1 MLELGFVRVI
11 LPNYLFEKVIP
22 TAVGLKTTL
31 IISRNYLGQFLG
43 CCLVMMILQCCLQK
57 DTQYSD
63 SISNTNS
70 KTNVILV
77 VTDDQGYG
85 DLGYHG
91 NPWLKTPNLDVFA
104 AQSLELTNFHVG
116 TTCTPTRAGLM
127 TGRNANRNNAWH
139 TIAGCSILQEDEET
153 MAEVFARNGYQTAMF
168 GKWHLGDNYP
178 FRPHDRGFQT
188 ALYHGGGGIGQTP
201 DYWENDYF
209 DDTYFRNGS
218 PEKFKGYC
226 TDVWFNEAIR
236 FLNNSHESP
245 FFLYLATNAAH
256 SPFNVPPEYIKQY
269 EAAPLTQEQKRF
281 YAMISNIDHNFGKL
295 LTYLDQSGL
304 SENTILIF
312 TTDNGTAK
320 GITYL
325 KDQDE
330 WVGYNAN
337 LRGTKASHYD
347 GGHRVP
353 FFIRWPQSNFT
364 HGESI
369 NELVAHVDLLPTL
382 SELCEISYTPAKP
395 LDGTSVVKILS
406 GEVDQLDRMLVIDT
420 QRNQWPQKGQKS
432 CVMSTQWR
440 LINGNEL
447 YNFFDDPGQTNNLAD
462 HHPQQVEK
470 MQEFYEQWWTSIE
483 PDFKYALIPVG
494 HEKAD
499 SVMLTIHD
507 LHTTEGL
514 PWNQTMIR
522 EAIYHPQGHYNL
534 KVVEKGDYRFSLS
547 RYPNESGLTING
559 KAQRMP
565 PSAFSDGVPIGRGVE
580 ATHALVELADTTFMV
595 TVDPQQPAVVFQGP
609 LNQGEHKM
617 SSYFITSNGEKIPA
631 YYIGIK
637 KLDH

>member
-1 MLELGFVRVI
+1 MLELGFVSVI
-11 LPNYLFEKVIP
+11 LPNYLLEKLTPAV
-22 TAVGLKTTL
+22 VGLKTTL
-31 IISRNYLGQFLG
+31 IKSRSYLRQFLG
-43 CCLVMMILQCCLQK
+43 YCLVMMILQCCVQK
-57 DTQYSD
+57 DSQYLNSN
-63 SISNTNS
+63 SNTNS

-91 NPWLKTPNLDVFA
+91 NPWLKTPNLDLFA

-226 TDVWFNEAIR
+226 TDVWFNEAIG
-236 FLNNSHESP
+236 FLNSSQEKP

-337 LRGTKASHYD
+337 LRGTKGSHYD

-353 FFIRWPQSNFT
+353 FFIRWPQGNFA

-382 SELCEISYTPAKP
+382 SELCEISYTPARP
-395 LDGTSVVKILS
+395 LDGTSVVKIIS

-447 YNFFDDPGQTNNLAD
+447 YDFFDDPGQTTNLAD

-494 HEKAD
+494 HENAD

-507 LHTTEGL
+507 LHTTDGL

-522 EAIYHPQGHYNL
+522 EAIQHPQGYYNL
-534 KVVEKGDYRFSLS
+534 KVVEEGDYRISLS
-547 RYPNESGLTING
+547 RYPAESGLTING
-559 KAQRMP
+559 KAERMP
-565 PSAFSDGVPIGRGVE
+565 PFAFSDGAPPGKELE
-580 ATHALVELADTTFMV
+580 ATHAIVELADTTFTV

-609 LNQGEHKM
+609 LNHGEHKM

-637 KLDH
+637 KLDL